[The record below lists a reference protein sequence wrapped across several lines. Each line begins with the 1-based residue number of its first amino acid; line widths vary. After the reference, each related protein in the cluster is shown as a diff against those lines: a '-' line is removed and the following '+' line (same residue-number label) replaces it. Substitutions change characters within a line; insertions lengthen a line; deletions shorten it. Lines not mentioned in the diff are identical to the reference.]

1 MKNILMNIVVFIIKK
16 SWKKSA
22 ERVKRYLAS
31 LYNKNISEISKEDI
45 QKIFDKITEKKR
57 YVTANNTLMNLS
69 PIFNKSID
77 WELLDKI
84 LYIE

>member
-1 MKNILMNIVVFIIKK
+1 MED
-16 SWKKSA
+16 WKKSYVI
-22 ERVKRYLAS
+22 VKSYTAP
-31 LYNKNISEISKEDI
+31 LYHKKISEITEEDI
-45 QKIFDKITEKKR
+45 QKLFDEITAKKY

-84 LYIE
+84 LYVE

>member
-1 MKNILMNIVVFIIKK
+1 M
-16 SWKKSA
+16 
-22 ERVKRYLAS
+22 YLAS

-77 WELLDKI
+77 WGLLDKI
-84 LYIE
+84 LYVE